1 MCINLFVSGKKFAK
15 KVKLKILTIEK
26 ENDFFVG
33 LQFPELRENSTKK
46 ARFVYSGFLFVA
58 KNIQRDD

>member
-33 LQFPELRENSTKK
+33 LQFPGKIVKRSQISIFGFSICSQKYTK
-46 ARFVYSGFLFVA
+46 G
-58 KNIQRDD
+58 